1 MTDLELARAYLPI
14 IHFDRAETI
23 PLRAVGYTVFREGR
37 RSESFPKRAVDV
49 PPGAAFV
56 IEYACYW
63 DYDIQHMYDLE
74 HIWVTVGP
82 DGAPIHAEG
91 SFHGK
96 YLNLYDPGLPGLPP
110 EGRRV
115 HAFCQPGKHA
125 FLPEGRL
132 FRLVP
137 GWFECCN
144 AESGGPVLVGGP
156 FGGAYAPTPEE
167 DERCA
172 RYIRARLAFEP
183 TMDFSGGMPEDL
195 RLMPWAEMAAWIPG
209 RVAAECERLRALEE
223 GETA

>member
-1 MTDLELARAYLPI
+1 MTDLELARQYLPI

-23 PLRAVGYTVFREGR
+23 PLLAMGYTVFRDTR
-37 RSESFPKRAVDV
+37 PSESFPKRVV
-49 PPGAAFV
+49 EVSPSAAFV

-74 HIWVTVGP
+74 HLWVTVGH

-96 YLNLYDPGLPGLPP
+96 YLNLYDPGLPCLPP
-110 EGRRV
+110 DGHRV

-125 FLPEGRL
+125 FLPDGQL

-137 GWFECCN
+137 HWRECCT

-156 FGGAYAPTPEE
+156 FGGAYTPTPA
-167 DERCA
+167 DNARCE
-172 RYIRARLAFEP
+172 RYIRAHLAFDP
-183 TMDFSGGMPEDL
+183 TLDFSDEMPADL
-195 RLMPWAEMAAWIPG
+195 RLMPWTEMTAWIPE
-209 RVAAECERLRALEE
+209 RVTAECARLAALEPPL
-223 GETA
+223 TV